1 MQGTFTSA
9 PYRPSSPLT
18 GEEGQVILR
27 GENLIP
33 RGVPGAIYLE
43 AYAGSLNLNEN
54 FSPIA
59 LTGTVTFT
67 TASTTITGTG
77 TAFLDELHL
86 GQMIQC
92 AGGEIL
98 VVARLVSQTS
108 FINARLPYA
117 NETTAAAKR
126 LPVIFPLDVK
136 RGVLL
141 RGNALH
147 FDRGTIM
154 CVGDGTLY
162 VNGAVLQGD
171 SLAATRQVQIA
182 LYDST
187 TGDYDVQSVG
197 FSAVPFSAVTTAAKN
212 AAVTVIAS
220 GGTKN
225 TSAGYYSFEV
235 AYYSDVTEGFG
246 NPSDTLLSGGTG
258 GYQITVANST
268 FKIDFTIDVSNRPAK
283 ATGYIIYA
291 TAFSGSSATSAVNAV
306 QGAWF
311 ELTRVKFTDLT
322 SEAYTFD
329 YVDNDLSA
337 TIASFDNDA
346 PPDAEYLGTLDR
358 YPFLISTNGPGVD
371 SGTRTLT
378 TSPGAFVSPAK
389 PLNLDA
395 FPSTFK
401 VPTEKGETILGQVS
415 AAGRI
420 FVMTPNTLQ
429 AVTPTGL
436 TSAPFTARPF
446 WKRGFVNPYNLTFVN
461 DTLYGF
467 SGGKMFRSIATG
479 DEGQESYE
487 FASDV
492 ESQLLNVSSGY
503 VFIAHDP
510 KNELIAVFSSAIRKN
525 ANDYW
530 ETDVW
535 LYSLTKNDWITKV
548 VLTDTTR
555 DMVVSGVATVNNHLE
570 FLAGGRRSGTTDRVD
585 TFRFDVASGE
595 DVPWYCAWNFIDAG
609 SEMVSK
615 ILRKLRP
622 KGKFTDATVQVF
634 GVAADSDVDV
644 LDLETGTNPIF
655 AYNLTDST
663 VVKQYGIQK
672 LRCRNMLSWTL
683 RISGTSTVA
692 SSSDVRDQL
701 HEIAFEMD
709 ISGQLR

>member
-33 RGVPGAIYLE
+33 RGMSPNIYLE
-43 AYAGSLNLNEN
+43 AYAGSLNLSEN
-54 FSPIA
+54 YSPVAI
-59 LTGTVTFT
+59 TGTVTFT

-77 TAFLDELHL
+77 TSFLDELHL
-86 GQMIQC
+86 GQMLQT
-92 AGGEIL
+92 AGGECL
-98 VVARLVSQTS
+98 VVARIVSQTS
-108 FINARLPYA
+108 FINARLPLA
-117 NETTAAAKR
+117 NETNAAAKR
-126 LPVIFPLDVK
+126 LPIIFALDVK

-171 SLAATRQVQIA
+171 SLAASRQVQIA

-187 TGDYDVQSVG
+187 TGNYDVQPVG
-197 FSAVPFSAVTTAAKN
+197 FSTAPDTPNSKI
-212 AAVTVIAS
+212 TVVGS

-225 TSAGYYSFEV
+225 MSLGYYSFQL
-235 AYYSDVTEGFG
+235 AYYSDITDGYG
-246 NPSDTLLSGGTG
+246 NPSATLLSGGTA
-258 GYQITVANST
+258 GYQITAANST
-268 FKIDFTIDVSNRPAK
+268 FNFDFSTTSAPPAK

-291 TAFSGSSATSAVNAV
+291 TAYSGSSATSQVNAI

-311 ELTRVKFTDLT
+311 ELRRVPFTELSGGT
-322 SEAYTFD
+322 YAGTIAFD

-346 PPDAEYLGTLDR
+346 PPDAEFLGNLDR
-358 YPFLISTNGPGVD
+358 YPFLISTNGEGVNTG
-371 SGTRTLT
+371 SRTST

-389 PLNLDA
+389 PSNLDA
-395 FPSTFK
+395 WPNTFK

-420 FVMTPNTLQ
+420 FVLTPNTLQ

-436 TSAPFTARPF
+436 TSAPFTCRPF
-446 WKRGFVNPYNLTFVN
+446 WKRGFVNPYNIIFVN

-479 DEGQESYE
+479 DEGNESYE

-492 ESQLLNVSSGY
+492 ESQLLNVASGY
-503 VFIAHDP
+503 VLIAHDP
-510 KNELIAVFSSAIRKN
+510 KNELIAVFSSAVRKN
-525 ANDYW
+525 TGGYW

-535 LYSLTKNDWITKV
+535 LYSLTKSDWITKV
-548 VLTDTTR
+548 VLTDNTR
-555 DMVVSGVATVNNHLE
+555 DMIVSGAATVNNHLE

-585 TFRFDVASGE
+585 TFRFDIPSGE
-595 DVPWYCAWNFIDAG
+595 SVPWYCAWNFVDAG
-609 SEMVSK
+609 SEMVAK
-615 ILRKLRP
+615 VLRKLRP
-622 KGKFTDATVQVF
+622 KGKFTDATIDVY
-634 GVAADSDVDV
+634 GVSADTNVDVD
-644 LDLETGTNPIF
+644 DLETGLNPIF
-655 AYNLTDST
+655 SYNLADST
-663 VVKQYGIQK
+663 AVKQYGIEK
-672 LRCRNMLSWTL
+672 LRCRNMLMWTI
-683 RISGTSTVA
+683 RISGMSTVTEL
-692 SSSDVRDQL
+692 SDVRDQL
-701 HEIAFEMD
+701 HEIAFQFD
-709 ISGQLR
+709 ISGNLR